1 MHLPTLISDLAVI
14 LLAAGIITLLFKM
27 IKQPVVLG
35 YIIAGI
41 IAGPALHLF
50 KISNI
55 DNIRIWADI
64 GVIFLLFSLGLDFSF
79 KKLFNTGKTAFI
91 TAFTI
96 VIGMMVMG
104 YLTGKAL
111 GWTHMNCLFLGAMLA
126 MSSTTIIIKS
136 FDDLGIR
143 NQLFAGLVIGILIVE
158 DLVAVILMVVLGT
171 IAKTNQI
178 EGADLVLNVLRMA
191 MFVLIWFVCG
201 IYLLPTFLKKS
212 KKWMNDETMLVVT
225 LALCLGMVLLATEI
239 GFSAALGA
247 FVMGSLLAETVE
259 AERIE
264 HLTRPVKDFF
274 GAIFFVSVGM
284 MIDPAGIASGWVSIL
299 VITAVVIVG
308 QISFG
313 TFGMILSGQPL
324 KVSIQSGF
332 SLAQIGEFAFIIATL
347 GLSLKVIDPHIYPII
362 VAVSVITTFFTPFF
376 IKSAIPAYNYIH
388 KKMPTH
394 WARAIQRLTA
404 PPTLINRQSEWYE
417 LLRDLIRVMLVYLA
431 ITVTIMFVGF
441 IYLMPFLQQ
450 WQLGISANIVGALI
464 IIVAMAPFLRAMM
477 IKRNNTIK
485 NFIGNRDISIGPLVT
500 IIVGRILLCV
510 FLVMLVLAKLFDL
523 GFLIDALIAT
533 ATVVL
538 ILFSSWIKKGSINIE
553 KRFLTNLTERQIRED
568 KNKPMKKEFVKHLLS
583 RDIHLADFEVQ
594 THSPFVGKQLKDL
607 RIREDYGVNIVSIV
621 RGNARI
627 HIPKGNEMIF
637 PHDRIVVAGTD
648 QQMMRFNYRMEE
660 CAINEEEIEQKDVVL
675 EQLLLEENSP
685 LIGKTIRSSKIREN
699 YGCMIIGI
707 ERPHKYLMNPE
718 SSEELKTSDI
728 LWLVGEKQKILQLV
742 EQKQ

>member
-55 DNIRIWADI
+55 ENIRIWADI

-136 FDDLGIR
+136 FDDLGLR

-178 EGADLVLNVLRMA
+178 EGTDLVLNVLRMA

-313 TFGMILSGQPL
+313 TFGMILSGQAL

-362 VAVSVITTFFTPFF
+362 VTVSVITTFFTPFF

-388 KKMPTH
+388 KKMPVH
-394 WARAIQRLTA
+394 WAKAIQQLSST
-404 PPTLINRQSEWYE
+404 PNLINRQSEWYE
-417 LLRDLIRVMLVYLA
+417 LLRDVIRVMLVYLA

-441 IYLMPFLQQ
+441 IYLIPLLQK
-450 WQLGISANIVGALI
+450 WHLGISANIVGALI

-485 NFIGNRDISIGPLVT
+485 NFIGNRDISIGPLIS

-510 FLVMLVLAKLFDL
+510 FLVILVLAKLFDL
-523 GFLIDALIAT
+523 GFLIDVLIAT

-553 KRFLTNLTERQIRED
+553 KHFLTNLTERQIRED
-568 KNKPMKKEFVKHLLS
+568 NNKPMKKEFVKHLLS

-594 THSPFVGKQLKDL
+594 THSPFVGKQLKEL
-607 RIREDYGVNIVSIV
+607 HIREDYGVNIVSIV

-637 PHDRIVVAGTD
+637 PYDRIVVAGTD
-648 QQMMRFNYRMEE
+648 HQMMRFNYRMEE
-660 CAINEEEIEQKDVVL
+660 CALNEEDVEQNDVVL

-685 LIGKTIRSSKIREN
+685 LIGKTIRSSEIREK

-718 SSEELKTSDI
+718 STEELKTSDI

>member
-1 MHLPTLISDLAVI
+1 
-14 LLAAGIITLLFKM
+14 
-27 IKQPVVLG
+27 
-35 YIIAGI
+35 
-41 IAGPALHLF
+41 
-50 KISNI
+50 
-55 DNIRIWADI
+55 
-64 GVIFLLFSLGLDFSF
+64 
-79 KKLFNTGKTAFI
+79 
-91 TAFTI
+91 
-96 VIGMMVMG
+96 
-104 YLTGKAL
+104 
-111 GWTHMNCLFLGAMLA
+111 
-126 MSSTTIIIKS
+126 
-136 FDDLGIR
+136 
-143 NQLFAGLVIGILIVE
+143 
-158 DLVAVILMVVLGT
+158 
-171 IAKTNQI
+171 
-178 EGADLVLNVLRMA
+178 
-191 MFVLIWFVCG
+191 
-201 IYLLPTFLKKS
+201 
-212 KKWMNDETMLVVT
+212 
-225 LALCLGMVLLATEI
+225 CLGMVLLATEI

-313 TFGMILSGQPL
+313 TFGLILSGQPL

-388 KKMPTH
+388 KKMPVH
-394 WARAIQRLTA
+394 WAKAIQRLTA
-404 PPTLINRQSEWYE
+404 PPTLINRQSDWYE
-417 LLRDLIRVMLVYLA
+417 LLKDLIRVMLVYLA

-441 IYLMPFLQQ
+441 IYLIPLLQE
-450 WQLGISANIVGALI
+450 WHLGISANIVGALI

-485 NFIGNRDISIGPLVT
+485 NFIGNRDISIGPLIT

-568 KNKPMKKEFVKHLLS
+568 NNKPMKKEFVKHLLS

-594 THSPFVGKQLKDL
+594 THSPFVGKQLKEL
-607 RIREDYGVNIVSIV
+607 HIREDYGVNIVSIV

-637 PHDRIVVAGTD
+637 PYDRIVVAGTD
-648 QQMMRFNYRMEE
+648 HQMMRFNYRMEE
-660 CAINEEEIEQKDVVL
+660 CTVNEENVEQNDVVL

-685 LIGKTIRSSKIREN
+685 LIGKTIRSSEIREK

>member
-1 MHLPTLISDLAVI
+1 
-14 LLAAGIITLLFKM
+14 
-27 IKQPVVLG
+27 
-35 YIIAGI
+35 
-41 IAGPALHLF
+41 
-50 KISNI
+50 
-55 DNIRIWADI
+55 
-64 GVIFLLFSLGLDFSF
+64 
-79 KKLFNTGKTAFI
+79 
-91 TAFTI
+91 
-96 VIGMMVMG
+96 
-104 YLTGKAL
+104 
-111 GWTHMNCLFLGAMLA
+111 
-126 MSSTTIIIKS
+126 
-136 FDDLGIR
+136 
-143 NQLFAGLVIGILIVE
+143 
-158 DLVAVILMVVLGT
+158 
-171 IAKTNQI
+171 
-178 EGADLVLNVLRMA
+178 
-191 MFVLIWFVCG
+191 
-201 IYLLPTFLKKS
+201 
-212 KKWMNDETMLVVT
+212 
-225 LALCLGMVLLATEI
+225 MVLLATEI

-362 VAVSVITTFFTPFF
+362 VTVSVITTFFTPFF
-376 IKSAIPAYNYIH
+376 IKSAIPTYNYIH
-388 KKMPTH
+388 KKIPVH
-394 WARAIQRLTA
+394 WAKAIQRLSST
-404 PPTLINRQSEWYE
+404 PTLINRQSEWYE

-441 IYLMPFLQQ
+441 IYLIPLLQK
-450 WQLGISANIVGALI
+450 WHLGISANIVGALI

-485 NFIGNRDISIGPLVT
+485 NFIGNRDISIGPLIS

-523 GFLIDALIAT
+523 GFLIDVLIAT

-553 KRFLTNLTERQIRED
+553 KHFLTNLTERQIRED
-568 KNKPMKKEFVKHLLS
+568 NNKPMKKEFVKHLLS

-594 THSPFVGKQLKDL
+594 THSPFVGKQLKSC
-607 RIREDYGVNIVSIV
+607 IYAKI
-621 RGNARI
+621 
-627 HIPKGNEMIF
+627 
-637 PHDRIVVAGTD
+637 
-648 QQMMRFNYRMEE
+648 ME
-660 CAINEEEIEQKDVVL
+660 
-675 EQLLLEENSP
+675 
-685 LIGKTIRSSKIREN
+685 
-699 YGCMIIGI
+699 
-707 ERPHKYLMNPE
+707 
-718 SSEELKTSDI
+718 
-728 LWLVGEKQKILQLV
+728 
-742 EQKQ
+742 